1 MIAVISGSNRKGSAS
16 AAACRY
22 LRGYFAGKGRET
34 VFYDLRERPLPFFSP
49 DESFET
55 HPDVSGFVR
64 LVGEARGVVLGT
76 PEYHGSVSGLLKNAL
91 DHLGET
97 ALAGKVVLSVSASGG
112 PLGTSALAHLQQ
124 IVRTVHGVNCPEW
137 ISVGGGNRFGAGDE
151 PENPK
156 TRERVQRACDAFLLM
171 VDAISGKR
179 A

>member
-34 VFYDLRERPLPFFSP
+34 VFCDLRERPLPFFSP
-49 DESFET
+49 DEPLDG
-55 HPDVSGFVR
+55 HPDVGGFRR
-64 LVGEARGVVLGT
+64 LVQEASGVVLGT

-97 ALAGKVVLSVSASGG
+97 SLAGKVVLSVSASGG

-137 ISVGGGNRFGAGDE
+137 ISVGGGNKFGPGDE

-156 TRERVQRACDAFLLM
+156 TRDRIHKASDAFLLL

-179 A
+179 P

>member
-1 MIAVISGSNRKGSAS
+1 MIAVISGSNRRHSAS

-22 LRGYFAGKGRET
+22 LRTLLSEKGRAT

-49 DESFET
+49 DEPLDG
-55 HPDVSGFVR
+55 HPDVGGFRR
-64 LVGEARGVVLGT
+64 LVQEASGVVLGT

-97 ALAGKVVLSVSASGG
+97 SLAGKVVLSVSASGG

-137 ISVGGGNRFGAGDE
+137 VSVGGGNRFGAGDE

>member
-1 MIAVISGSNRKGSAS
+1 MIAVISGSNRVQSAS

-22 LRGYFAGKGRET
+22 IRSHLAAQGRET
-34 VFYDLRERPLPFFSP
+34 VLFDLRERPLPFFSP
-49 DESFET
+49 DESHAG
-55 HPDVSGFVR
+55 HPDVSGLLRAVR
-64 LVGEARGVVLGT
+64 EARGVVLGT

-97 ALAGKVVLSVSASGG
+97 ALAGKVVLAVSASGG

-124 IVRTVHGVNCPEW
+124 IVRTIHGVNCPEW
-137 ISVGGGNRFGAGDE
+137 ISIGSGDKLGPDGA

-156 TRERVQRACDAFLLM
+156 IRDRVHRVCGVFLGM
-171 VDAISGKR
+171 VDAIGR